1 MPRSPA
7 NAPWAAR
14 PFEVVAVVVA
24 VVVVWFVVVVGL
36 VAVVVVWF
44 VVVVWLVVVFHVDV
58 SSRAVVVEMVVVV
71 VVHSLV
77 LSGRGPAALLRRI

>member
-1 MPRSPA
+1 M
-7 NAPWAAR
+7 WL
-14 PFEVVAVVVA
+14 
-24 VVVVWFVVVVGL
+24 VVVVGL

-77 LSGRGPAALLRRI
+77 LSGRGPAALLRGISPLEGPGCMRDRDSYRPA